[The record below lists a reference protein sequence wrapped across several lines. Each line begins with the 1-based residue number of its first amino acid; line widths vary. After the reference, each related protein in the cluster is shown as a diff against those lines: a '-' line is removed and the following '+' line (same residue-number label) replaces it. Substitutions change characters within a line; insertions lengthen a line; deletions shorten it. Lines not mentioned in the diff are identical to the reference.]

1 VAYHANNLVL
11 VDEVRDK
18 LRQVVR
24 GMPAAERVYAEIKAR
39 ASTRFAPLTVA
50 NIVGPDNA
58 ALVAGSQVVSGAFT
72 VDAWREYVQNAIK
85 DAATNEQQCRLGV
98 ADFDQ
103 G

>member
-1 VAYHANNLVL
+1 ML

-58 ALVAGSQVVSGAFT
+58 ALVAGSHVVSGAFS
-72 VDAWREYVQNAIK
+72 VDAWREYVQNAIRMPPPMSR
-85 DAATNEQQCRLGV
+85 AMPTGYCRLRPRMT
-98 ADFDQ
+98 
-103 G
+103 